1 MLAGVVCTVELC
13 FSAVTTTSDTEEPPS
28 PAGAVSARAWRAMET
43 AVLQSKADR
52 AQLAILV
59 TTIPGLMKLL

>member
-1 MLAGVVCTVELC
+1 
-13 FSAVTTTSDTEEPPS
+13 
-28 PAGAVSARAWRAMET
+28 MET

-52 AQLAILV
+52 AQLAILI